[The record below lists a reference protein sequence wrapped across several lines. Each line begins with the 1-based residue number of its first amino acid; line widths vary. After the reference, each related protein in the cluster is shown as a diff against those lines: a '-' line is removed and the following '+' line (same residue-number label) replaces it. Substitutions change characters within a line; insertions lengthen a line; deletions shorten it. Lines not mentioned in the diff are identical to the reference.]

1 MAQVFMPPT
10 VQLFDYRATD
20 AATGAVL
27 TEGCGAGNL
36 LVDELAY
43 CGSINVRAPL
53 ETEYYVEIRSKRY
66 VEGTLSATQGK
77 DYFCQRQDTKPRL
90 SHMNPSCYRSMD
102 PMYHEL
108 LGVSLLDG
116 NGNEYPPNGYAN
128 IEQQPGDVERFHV
141 KSHEYLSVHLGL
153 QGVCGTLSDY
163 TCLNSFQTP

>member
-10 VQLFDYRATD
+10 VQLFDYRVTD

-36 LVDELAY
+36 LDKELVY
-43 CGSINVRAPL
+43 CGSIKVRSPL
-53 ETEYYVEIRSKRY
+53 ETEYYVEIRSKRS

-77 DYFCQRQDTKPRL
+77 EYFCQRQDTKLQRV
-90 SHMNPSCYRSMD
+90 HMNPSCYRSMD
-102 PMYHEL
+102 PTSHEL

-128 IEQQPGDVERFHV
+128 IEQQPGDIERFHV
-141 KSHEYLSVHLGL
+141 KSHEYRDVSLGL
-153 QGVCGTLSDY
+153 EGICGRVSNY
-163 TCLNSFQTP
+163 TCLNNFQTP